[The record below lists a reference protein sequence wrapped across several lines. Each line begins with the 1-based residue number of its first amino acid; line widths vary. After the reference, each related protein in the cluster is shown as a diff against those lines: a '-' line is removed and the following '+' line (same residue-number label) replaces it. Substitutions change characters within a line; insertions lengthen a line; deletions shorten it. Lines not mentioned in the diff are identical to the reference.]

1 VAGKAYPFGNDG
13 RDNTTLL
20 PSVDSSGNAVKYWE
34 YDVNPFVKGVNR
46 VLQRPVTGSDRMLR
60 LLNSRLLLHLGPNE
74 VVGMELVNTNAGGG
88 SVSDGGS
95 LI

>member
-1 VAGKAYPFGNDG
+1 MALHLLVTGCPKWQGKARPFGNDG

-46 VLQRPVTGSDRMLR
+46 GLQRLVTGSD
-60 LLNSRLLLHLGPNE
+60 
-74 VVGMELVNTNAGGG
+74 G
-88 SVSDGGS
+88 SAYYTPDHYYNWVQMR
-95 LI
+95 